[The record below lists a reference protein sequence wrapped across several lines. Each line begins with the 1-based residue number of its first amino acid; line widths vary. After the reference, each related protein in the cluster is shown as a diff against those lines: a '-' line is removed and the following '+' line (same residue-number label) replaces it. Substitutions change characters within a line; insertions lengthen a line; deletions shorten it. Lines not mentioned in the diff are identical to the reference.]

1 MQFVLIAA
9 GNFSYCDCDLM
20 LVLVVKDMRPVVF
33 AQFGICSNFRW
44 EFLVSQLL

>member
-9 GNFSYCDCDLM
+9 GNFFYCDCDLM
-20 LVLVVKDMRPVVF
+20 LILVVKDTRPVVF
-33 AQFGICSNFRW
+33 GQFGICNNFIW